1 MSYMTAIQV
10 KNILAQK
17 GFPRGKKSSS
27 AKTPIDGVAT
37 YDTKDGWVQ
46 VWYNNT
52 KLATKD
58 GQPSDLHN
66 AQMHYLIH
74 FALTTMSE
82 FESKITDND
91 IYGHYKSREY
101 FYRKAK

>member
-1 MSYMTAIQV
+1 MSYMTATQV

-17 GFPRGKKSSS
+17 GIPRGKKSSY
-27 AKTPIDGVAT
+27 AKMAVDGVAT
-37 YDTKDGWVQ
+37 YDIEDGWVQ
-46 VWYNNT
+46 VSYVNAA
-52 KLATKD
+52 LASKD
-58 GQPSDLHN
+58 KVSTNDHN

-91 IYGHYKSREY
+91 IYGHYKRREY